1 MQTASGT
8 VHVVSAHPPLTAFE
22 FASSSARNAADP
34 LLLFIAGLGDTLLS
48 VPYLGGL
55 AQAVDKVGWRC
66 AQALLSSFGAG
77 WGTASVEQDAVELAK
92 IVEYYRKSGASR
104 VVLLGHS
111 TGCQDAIAYLHLKRS
126 RSDMPTLDGII
137 LQAPVSDREA
147 PGVPEVVERQVR
159 PVYDEGRYD
168 LDAFVPPAWAA
179 TLQTDIGIT
188 YRHFFS
194 LVLPPESDRVDLRRR
209 EDFFSSD
216 LEPEYLAKVFE
227 PVDCPLLF
235 ALSGNDATY
244 PEHVKSQIPALLERF
259 ETATPA
265 PCRSRLSC
273 VVPNASHDLDEPE
286 PARVFTDKVTGF
298 LQAL

>member
-111 TGCQDAIAYLHLKRS
+111 TGEQQPASRQGNRNLDSFRCRLPRRNCLPSPQTLALRYAHSRRHNPTGSSLGS
-126 RSDMPTLDGII
+126 RSTGR
-137 LQAPVSDREA
+137 ARGRRA
-147 PGVPEVVERQVR
+147 PG
-159 PVYDEGRYD
+159 
-168 LDAFVPPAWAA
+168 
-179 TLQTDIGIT
+179 QTG
-188 YRHFFS
+188 
-194 LVLPPESDRVDLRRR
+194 LRRGQ
-209 EDFFSSD
+209 
-216 LEPEYLAKVFE
+216 V
-227 PVDCPLLF
+227 
-235 ALSGNDATY
+235 
-244 PEHVKSQIPALLERF
+244 
-259 ETATPA
+259 
-265 PCRSRLSC
+265 
-273 VVPNASHDLDEPE
+273 
-286 PARVFTDKVTGF
+286 
-298 LQAL
+298 